1 MPIPTHTITAEASID
16 FQKFAIDG
24 VKNKDP
30 KIVAMTQKHRV
41 KPNELRSEWVKTVT
55 AAFHKNEF
63 ERYGGDTRA
72 RLRAK
77 LAKQ

>member
-30 KIVAMTQKHRV
+30 KIVAMT
-41 KPNELRSEWVKTVT
+41 RSI
-55 AAFHKNEF
+55 ASN
-63 ERYGGDTRA
+63 RMSCDLNG
-72 RLRAK
+72 
-77 LAKQ
+77 